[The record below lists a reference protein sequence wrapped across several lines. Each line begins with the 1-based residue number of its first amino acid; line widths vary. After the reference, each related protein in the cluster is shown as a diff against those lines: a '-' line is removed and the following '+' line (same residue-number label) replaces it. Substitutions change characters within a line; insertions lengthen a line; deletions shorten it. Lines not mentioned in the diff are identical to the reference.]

1 MRTKTL
7 LLSVLVCCDLRH
19 CFWTDERRCIF
30 RRLFDVGPGD
40 GHIGFEARQ
49 FIGGFAE
56 EALHAVRR
64 RLEILVLE
72 YALDV
77 FDEGGGVVVPVP
89 PHAVLGE
96 GVPFHG
102 HLNSFGGLRS
112 DAEQCRIVHFKLV
125 NTIDRVKS

>member
-49 FIGGFAE
+49 LIGGLAE
-56 EALHAVRR
+56 KTLHAVRR
-64 RLEILVLE
+64 RLEIVVFE
-72 YALDV
+72 YAFDV
-77 FDEGGGVVVPVP
+77 FDKWRGVVVPVS
-89 PHAVLGE
+89 PHAVFGE
-96 GVPFHG
+96 DVAFHG
-102 HLNSFGGLRS
+102 HLNSFGGLRP
-112 DAEQCRIVHFKLV
+112 DAEQP
-125 NTIDRVKS
+125 